1 MNDQGRVQI
10 PHRVIRE
17 QRDVDPGEGFC
28 LPPMKQKG
36 GGKEEKKDIE
46 DYTPLWALGAFGDG
60 D

>member
-1 MNDQGRVQI
+1 M
-10 PHRVIRE
+10 IRE
-17 QRDVDPGEGFC
+17 QRGVDPGEGFC